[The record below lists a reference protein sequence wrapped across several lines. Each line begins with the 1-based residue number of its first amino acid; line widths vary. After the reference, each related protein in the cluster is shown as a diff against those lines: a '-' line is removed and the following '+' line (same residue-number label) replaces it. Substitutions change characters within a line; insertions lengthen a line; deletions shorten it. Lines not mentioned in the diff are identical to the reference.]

1 MGFALNKEMTFFA
14 LLIGIFVV
22 GLFGVGLVISAFIGK
37 RVTRA
42 GRVRAIIGAVL
53 MALCVTAVLMM

>member
-1 MGFALNKEMTFFA
+1 MTFFA

>member
-1 MGFALNKEMTFFA
+1 MGFALNKEMAFFA

-22 GLFGVGLVISAFIGK
+22 GIFGVGLVISAFIGK
-37 RVTRA
+37 KVTRA

-53 MALCVTAVLMM
+53 MALCVIAVLMM